1 MSNFYQPVKITDT
14 VYWVGAIDWD
24 IRDFHGYSVNR
35 GTTYNAYLI
44 MTDTVTL
51 IDTVKEQ
58 HLPEMLARIS
68 RIIDPEKI
76 TRIISNHS
84 ELDHSGGL
92 PKVAALVKPDQIL
105 ASKMGA
111 KALQSHF
118 PGLDLR
124 IEEVQTGQSIDI
136 GGRTLQFIETRMLHW
151 PDSMF
156 TYMPEE
162 RLLFSQDAFGMHL
175 ASAERFADLIAPTII
190 YKEMAKYFANILM
203 PYSHLILK
211 LLETIEKMGLR
222 VDIIANDHGPVFRR
236 DIDNVLEWYRN
247 WSGQAPSDKAV
258 IVYDSMWG
266 STQKMGKIIAEGVS
280 KGGGRPIIMSAG
292 SNHRSDIALELL
304 HAGALIAGSPTLNN
318 TLFPTMADVLYYLK
332 GLRRQNLIG
341 AAFGSYGW
349 SGEAVSQ
356 IRQLLEEMKVEI
368 VGEVKTQYVP
378 DSQTEDTCYQLGV
391 SIGKRLSEY
400 RH

>member
-1 MSNFYQPVKITDT
+1 MIFTDIPSI
-14 VYWVGAIDWD
+14 GL
-24 IRDFHGYSVNR
+24 R
-35 GTTYNAYLI
+35 YNAYLI

-51 IDTVKEQ
+51 IDTVKEP

-92 PKVAALVKPDQIL
+92 PQVAALVRPDQIL
-105 ASKMGA
+105 ASKMGV
-111 KALQSHF
+111 KALKSHF
-118 PGLDLR
+118 PGADLH

-162 RLLFSQDAFGMHL
+162 HLLFSQDAFGMHL

-203 PYSHLILK
+203 PYSHLIVK
-211 LLETIEKMGLR
+211 LLDTIEKMGLR
-222 VDIIANDHGPVFRR
+222 IDIIANDHGPVFRR
-236 DIDNVLEWYRN
+236 DIDNVIGWYRN

-266 STQKMGKIIAEGVS
+266 STQKMGKIIAEGIS
-280 KGGGRPIIMSAG
+280 KGGGRPIVMSAG
-292 SNHRSDIALELL
+292 GNHRSDIALELL
-304 HAGALIAGSPTLNN
+304 HAGALIVGSPTLNN

-368 VGEVKTQYVP
+368 VGELKTQYIP
-378 DSQTEDTCYQLGV
+378 DTQTEEACYQLGV
-391 SIGKRLSEY
+391 SIGKRLSEN